1 MGKEEGEE
9 WEKRREWRTDME
21 GRMKEGRS
29 EVRRERGRR
38 EKREVGEKGEGGQ
51 ENEMQNNINR
61 L

>member
-38 EKREVGEKGEGGQ
+38 ERGMGEEGRE
-51 ENEMQNNINR
+51 
-61 L
+61 